1 MGPLPPERV
10 TQSPPFTFTGV
21 DMMGP
26 LLINNTSKDDEKRY
40 VALFTPLTVIGN
52 QDDINEVLRQVD
64 FIYKNIR
71 HVTEVI
77 PHEEQ
82 CQDDP
87 TYQPSPEI
95 STQVDAKKA
104 ILEAEK
110 LIARFWE
117 KWKTE
122 YLIELRERHVLYGN
136 NYKSAKQPPQVGDVV
151 LIDDDLRT
159 SKDHWP
165 MGLIQDQVKSKD
177 GEIRS
182 AILKTST
189 GRCTRRPSNRLIP
202 LEIHSTS
209 SPEAEPNVERN
220 EEPQQ
225 DIVANNDQ
233 HRRPVLERKAKK
245 PVSYCENTTSVST
258 TSTKRGTQTM
268 MLTLIAC
275 SLLSSTT
282 AAVLKCTESGVQVD
296 SRSISNT
303 TFQSELCINH
313 RDCSA
318 MQSTPRIHQQD
329 LRPHQLINPYVI
341 LWRAVANMSQL
352 IEEITC
358 PEQSIC
364 NAIHCTFCPLVL
376 GNPQC
381 YPKTTIAV
389 TATLAYIVIA
399 ATVVLLKL
407 CRCMRKISRKSKG
420 DIHSAAQPQIEMMD
434 LSETTRP
441 SHLEVLSIPPNRS
454 RLLFILSIL
463 AVTTLSANS
472 CQYTHVINTEDIIC
486 NGIGMSAKCRNTAD
500 HTFTMSSFKKEICMR
515 IEHKRDFIGTLH
527 LKLDSIRFKCS
538 AVTHFFTRNFPG
550 ITRCQESCG
559 GIGCGCLL
567 PMPGC
572 LFSRTYAE
580 PADESIYEVFSCASW
595 RKVAVL
601 NTRLNMVSGEEIKR
615 NVEIHPQETVQFG
628 KMNITLD
635 FITTPFIPELD
646 RKFVQIMNKIAPD
659 TIIAHQ
665 DDIFAVKCLTLQ
677 TARNLTKCRV
687 IDTCSCTAKS
697 VENDCHCAS
706 VNITEKIN
714 SIDTRLPLRNSEFR
728 MVAD

>member
-1 MGPLPPERV
+1 MGGAWERMV
-10 TQSPPFTFTGV
+10 GTVKRALLKTIGTRKITEEIFATFLCEIKSV
-21 DMMGP
+21 V
-26 LLINNTSKDDEKRY
+26 NSR
-40 VALFTPLTVIGN
+40 PLTVTGN
-52 QDDINEVLRQVD
+52 QDDINEVLRPVD
-64 FIYKNIR
+64 FICKNIR
-71 HVTEVI
+71 HDTEK
-77 PHEEQ
+77 
-82 CQDDP
+82 
-87 TYQPSPEI
+87 S
-95 STQVDAKKA
+95 QVRLMQRRPA

-110 LIARFWE
+110 LTARFWE

-165 MGLIQDQVKSKD
+165 MGLIQDLVKSKD
-177 GEIRS
+177 GETRS

-189 GRCTRRPSNRLIP
+189 GRCTQRPINRLIP

-209 SPEAEPNVERN
+209 SPEAVPSVERN

-233 HRRPVLERKAKK
+233 HRRPVLDRKAKK
-245 PVSYCENTTSVST
+245 PVNYCENTTSVST

-268 MLTLIAC
+268 LLTLIAC
-275 SLLSSTT
+275 SLFSSTT
-282 AAVLKCTESGVQVD
+282 TAFLKCRESGVQID

-318 MQSTPRIHQQD
+318 MQSTPRIREQD

-341 LWRAVANMSQL
+341 LWRALVNMSQH

-376 GNPQC
+376 RNPQC

-407 CRCMRKISRKSKG
+407 CKCMRKISRKTKG

-463 AVTTLSANS
+463 AVMTLSANS
-472 CQYTHVINTEDIIC
+472 CQHTHVINTEDIIC
-486 NGIGMSAKCRNTAD
+486 SGIGMSAKCRNTAD

-515 IEHKRDFIGTLH
+515 IEHKKDFIGTLH
-527 LKLDSIRFKCS
+527 LKLRSRLFLSSVSSKSLAWSEVREPLEDLDDVDHLHKIGAALAIK
-538 AVTHFFTRNFPG
+538 NKKFPL
-550 ITRCQESCG
+550 TVKES
-559 GIGCGCLL
+559 
-567 PMPGC
+567 
-572 LFSRTYAE
+572 
-580 PADESIYEVFSCASW
+580 DEIPRSSYG
-595 RKVAVL
+595 
-601 NTRLNMVSGEEIKR
+601 ND
-615 NVEIHPQETVQFG
+615 G
-628 KMNITLD
+628 KY
-635 FITTPFIPELD
+635 F
-646 RKFVQIMNKIAPD
+646 
-659 TIIAHQ
+659 
-665 DDIFAVKCLTLQ
+665 
-677 TARNLTKCRV
+677 
-687 IDTCSCTAKS
+687 
-697 VENDCHCAS
+697 
-706 VNITEKIN
+706 
-714 SIDTRLPLRNSEFR
+714 
-728 MVAD
+728 